1 MVCNHNRLEH
11 VCNDKLAELDGKQGG
26 QGVAAS
32 RAGGHTR
39 PGQGRTRQNTR
50 PGEAGEGRGA

>member
-1 MVCNHNRLEH
+1 MVCSHSRREH
-11 VCNDKLAELDGKQGG
+11 VCNDKLAERDGEQGG

-32 RAGGHTR
+32 HGGEHTR
-39 PGQGRTRQNTR
+39 QGQGRAWHNTR